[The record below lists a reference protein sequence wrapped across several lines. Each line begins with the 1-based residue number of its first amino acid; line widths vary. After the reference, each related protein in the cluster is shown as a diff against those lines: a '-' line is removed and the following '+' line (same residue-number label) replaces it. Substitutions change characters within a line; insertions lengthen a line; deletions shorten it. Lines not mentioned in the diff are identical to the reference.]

1 MRLSVTRRDA
11 YFLLLALVLVT
22 IYVLAAGGGFPL
34 DDSWIHQTYGRNL
47 ALNGEWAFL
56 PGEPSA
62 ASTSPLYT
70 VLLAIGYLLRIPY
83 KLWTHGLGVAA
94 LTITAMLGARLAD
107 RLITGK
113 QSPEKNAGLI
123 TGLALITTWHLLW
136 ASAAGMETMLFGMMS
151 LLLIFRV
158 WRELDNTHN
167 HNLQPLLL
175 RGALFGICTALTAL
189 TRPEG
194 ILLGGIIA
202 LLMLITQPQNSLKNV
217 VIWGI
222 GSALG
227 FAVTIAPYAWL
238 NLQLTGGILPN
249 TANAKFVQFAIRREN
264 VAYIERFYLLA
275 QAILAGGQFLLL
287 PGVVAYVVRIVNQNH
302 WRKALFYLLP
312 WWWSL
317 ALIALYAERLPA
329 WDQHGRYVI
338 PALPAFIVM
347 GVVGTIWLMRWSN
360 RSFLARITVRVL
372 ALSTIVVYL
381 IFAVWGIQI
390 YRVDVAIIDGEMV
403 AAAHWIRD
411 NLPED
416 ELLAIHDIGAVGY
429 FAPRPMLDVAG
440 LVSPEVIPLI
450 DNPDAM
456 WSYLRDNGADY
467 FFGFPDQIPGRNPD
481 DPRLC
486 FVYSTDAKI
495 TQQIGQPNMALYRLV
510 WDATCE
516 G

>member
-1 MRLSVTRRDA
+1 MRLSVTRRDG
-11 YFLLLALVLVT
+11 YFLLLALLLVT

-47 ALNGEWAFL
+47 ALNGEWAFI

-94 LTITAMLGARLAD
+94 LTITVMLGARLAD

-113 QSPEKNAGLI
+113 QSPEKYAGLM
-123 TGLALITTWHLLW
+123 TGLALITTWHLVW

-151 LLLIFRV
+151 LLLIFLA
-158 WRELDNTHN
+158 WRELDERN
-167 HNLQPLLL
+167 HDIQPSLL
-175 RGALFGICTALTAL
+175 RGALFGVCTALTAL

-194 ILLGGIIA
+194 ILLGGIVA
-202 LLMLITQPQNSLKNV
+202 LMMLITQPQHSLKNV
-217 VIWGI
+217 IIWGI

-227 FAVTIAPYAWL
+227 FGLAIAPYAWL

-264 VAYIERFYLLA
+264 IAYIERFYLLA

-287 PGVVAYVVRIVNQNH
+287 PGVIAYIVRIVNQNT
-302 WRKALFYLLP
+302 WRKAIFYLLP
-312 WWWSL
+312 LWWTL

-338 PALPAFIVM
+338 PALPALVVI
-347 GVVGTIWLMRWSN
+347 GVVGIIWLMRWSN
-360 RSFLARITVRVL
+360 RSFLTRIAVRVL
-372 ALSTIVVYL
+372 ALSTVVVYL
-381 IFAVWGIQI
+381 IFAMWGIQI
-390 YRVDVAIIDGEMV
+390 YSVDVAIIDGEMV
-403 AAAHWIRD
+403 TAAHWIRS

-450 DNPDAM
+450 DNSDAM
-456 WSYLRDNGADY
+456 WSYLQENGADY

-495 TQQIGQPNMALYRLV
+495 TQEIGQPNMALYRLA
-510 WDATCE
+510 WDATCD

>member
-1 MRLSVTRRDA
+1 MRLSVTRRDG
-11 YFLLLALVLVT
+11 YFFLLALLLVT

-94 LTITAMLGARLAD
+94 LTITAMLVARLAD

-113 QSPEKNAGLI
+113 QAPEKHAGLL
-123 TGLALITTWHLLW
+123 TGLALVTTWHLLW

-151 LLLIFRV
+151 LLLIFLT
-158 WRELDNTHN
+158 WCELDDTRN
-167 HNLQPLLL
+167 HDFQPLLL
-175 RGALFGICTALTAL
+175 RGALFGVCTALTAL

-202 LLMLITQPQNSLKNV
+202 LLMLITQPHGNFQK
-217 VIWGI
+217 VIVWGV

-227 FAVTIAPYAWL
+227 FAVMIAPYAWL

-249 TANAKFVQFAIRREN
+249 TANAKFVQFAVRRESIS
-264 VAYIERFYLLA
+264 YIRRFYLLA
-275 QAILAGGQFLLL
+275 QAILVGGQFLLL
-287 PGVVAYVVRIVNQNH
+287 PGVVAYVVRIFNKNQF
-302 WRKALFYLLP
+302 RKALFYLLP
-312 WWWSL
+312 LWWSL

-329 WDQHGRYVI
+329 WDQHGRYVM
-338 PALPAFIVM
+338 PALPAFIVI
-347 GVVGTIWLMRWSN
+347 GVVGTSWLMRWSS
-360 RSFLARITVRVL
+360 RSFSARIAVRVL

-456 WSYLRDNGADY
+456 WSYLQENGADY

-495 TQQIGQPNMALYRLV
+495 TQEIGQPNMVLYRLA
-510 WDATCE
+510 WDTTCD

>member
-1 MRLSVTRRDA
+1 
-11 YFLLLALVLVT
+11 
-22 IYVLAAGGGFPL
+22 
-34 DDSWIHQTYGRNL
+34 
-47 ALNGEWAFL
+47 
-56 PGEPSA
+56 
-62 ASTSPLYT
+62 
-70 VLLAIGYLLRIPY
+70 
-83 KLWTHGLGVAA
+83 
-94 LTITAMLGARLAD
+94 
-107 RLITGK
+107 
-113 QSPEKNAGLI
+113 
-123 TGLALITTWHLLW
+123 
-136 ASAAGMETMLFGMMS
+136 
-151 LLLIFRV
+151 
-158 WRELDNTHN
+158 
-167 HNLQPLLL
+167 
-175 RGALFGICTALTAL
+175 
-189 TRPEG
+189 
-194 ILLGGIIA
+194 
-202 LLMLITQPQNSLKNV
+202 MLITQPQGRLQNV
-217 VIWGI
+217 IIWGI

-264 VAYIERFYLLA
+264 IAYIERFYLLA

-287 PGVVAYVVRIVNQNH
+287 PGVVAYVMRMFNQNH
-302 WRKALFYLLP
+302 WRKAIFYLTPL
-312 WWWSL
+312 WWSL

-360 RSFLARITVRVL
+360 RSFLARIVVRVL

-403 AAAHWIRD
+403 TAAHWIRD
-411 NLPED
+411 NLSED

-450 DNPDAM
+450 DDPDAM
-456 WSYLRDNGADY
+456 WSYLQENGADY

-495 TQQIGQPNMALYRLV
+495 TQEIGQPNMALYRLA